1 MLNSFKKKIP
11 FHCQTE
17 LQTYRIFCW
26 PRGNFYHYIG
36 TEDVWGEKYLRK
48 RTIELKYKRLQ
59 KSKKVSCDYW
69 NIFTA
74 TKYFP
79 SMKLISCDNRLL
91 FIHAWQDRKL
101 LDPVKQPS
109 YWHKNICIYMHCLA
123 LKKNDN
129 FLILVAK
136 MNNFLNLSLMYSL
149 YFCF

>member
-1 MLNSFKKKIP
+1 MQQNLVKLLNAEFLKKIKIP

-26 PRGNFYHYIG
+26 PRGNFYHYIR

-48 RTIELKYKRLQ
+48 RTIELECKRLL
-59 KSKKVSCDYW
+59 KCKKVSGDYRS
-69 NIFTA
+69 IFTS

-79 SMKLISCDNRLL
+79 SMISCDNWLL

-123 LKKNDN
+123 FKK
-129 FLILVAK
+129 I
-136 MNNFLNLSLMYSL
+136 
-149 YFCF
+149 